1 MKRDNAPR
9 EADARSDS
17 DDRAPRIG
25 DGVLFGERFL
35 ADHAGQVMSDARV
48 ALIELV
54 ANAYDAGASRV
65 EIRWPS
71 ELNEEFSV
79 EDDGTGMTPEQ
90 FRLRWQ
96 TLNYNRT
103 QAQSRWAEVPPDSK
117 VRKDS
122 RLAFG
127 QSGKGRHGAFCFAD
141 TYRISTWRDG
151 VVLTGEVQLAR
162 GGSEPFELRNFS
174 TKAQQGHGTR
184 ISAIVERKLLD
195 EDAIALAIGSKFLV
209 DPEFAIVLNRQPLSL
224 LSLESVDESTI
235 DVPGWGTVKVLEV
248 DPTASDRTTHLRGI
262 TWWIHPRMVGVPSW
276 DGLDN
281 SGAVLDGRSAL
292 AKRLSFVVQVDQLKP
307 RVKADWSGFHA
318 CDEVNRVRAAVRAH
332 VIRRLESHLSTSRT
346 TKKRQALNETATA
359 LRKLSTPAQKAVG
372 EFAERI
378 IRECPSISQGDLS
391 RAVQAFAT
399 MEGSRNGFDLLAE
412 LAKCSPDD
420 LDRWTEI
427 MRKWSASDADAVLN
441 ELHWRLELIRDLES
455 LTSQDH
461 ADELHELQPLFERGL
476 WIFGPE
482 YEAVD
487 FRSNRS
493 LATVVREML
502 GGSSQPV
509 GTIRPDFVAL
519 PDSSI
524 GLYAADA
531 YDDSG
536 EVAGIS
542 RVLIVELKRGG
553 LRLTRK
559 EVSQPEDYVSGLRS
573 GHHVQ
578 NATRFDVFVLG
589 SQIGDDAADARTL
602 GPTDSPHTRIHPF
615 TYARI
620 LKRAHARTFHLLR
633 KLRDA
638 FPESGPD
645 PDVNAVLSET
655 ATLFD

>member
-1 MKRDNAPR
+1 VT
-9 EADARSDS
+9 ADKTPH
-17 DDRAPRIG
+17 DDDALGENDALGPRIG

-54 ANAYDAGASRV
+54 ANAYDAGASQV

-71 ELNEEFSV
+71 ELNQEFSV

-103 QAQSRWAEVPPDSK
+103 QAQSRWAEVPPRSK
-117 VRKDS
+117 LRKDS

-151 VVLTGEVQLAR
+151 TQITGEVRLAR
-162 GGSEPFELRNFS
+162 GGSEPFELCNFS

-184 ISAIVERKLLD
+184 ISASVERKLLD

-209 DPEFAIVLNRQPLSL
+209 DPGFSIVLNKQALSL

-235 DVPGWGTVKVLEV
+235 EVHEWGTLKVLEV

-262 TWWIHPRMVGVPSW
+262 TWWIRSRMVGTPSW
-276 DGLDN
+276 DGLDD
-281 SGAVLDGRSAL
+281 SGAVLDGRNAL

-332 VIRRLESHLSTSRT
+332 VIRRLESHLAASRT

-359 LRKLSTPAQKAVG
+359 LRKLSSPAQKAVG
-372 EFAERI
+372 EFTERI
-378 IRECPSISQGDLS
+378 IRDCPSISQGDLG

-399 MEGSRNGFDLLAE
+399 MEESRNGFGLLVE

-493 LATVVREML
+493 LATVVRELL
-502 GGSSQPV
+502 GGSDQST

-519 PDSSI
+519 PESSI

-531 YDDSG
+531 YDDAG

-542 RVLIVELKRGG
+542 RILIVELKRGG
-553 LRLTRK
+553 LKLTRK

-573 GHHVQ
+573 GNHVQ
-578 NATRFDVFVLG
+578 ASTRFDVFVLG
-589 SQIGDDAADARTL
+589 SEVGNDAADARSL
-602 GPTDSPHTRIHPF
+602 GPTDSPHTRIRPF

-620 LKRAHARTFHLLR
+620 LKRAHARTFHLLQ

-638 FPESGPD
+638 FPGAQPD
-645 PDVNAVLSET
+645 PDVNAVLAES